1 MIFQAI
7 VAGCSGGW
15 NGLGKLYAVAIAAVG
30 SMNATSRSRSA
41 VSPAA
46 LTWILVFS
54 GFRGLRKSARAMPL
68 ASLTESV
75 AVIVPVPE
83 TTLKAA
89 ARAGTPFSK
98 ASTTRAA
105 IVACQFPPTHAGW
118 LVSWIRLGGPGVTVR
133 TLLVAG
139 AFPASSVATMT
150 IGSAKV

>member
-15 NGLGKLYAVAIAAVG
+15 NGFGKLYAVAIAAAG
-30 SMNATSRSRSA
+30 SMNETSRSTSA
-41 VSPAA
+41 ASPAA
-46 LTWILVFS
+46 ATWILVFS
-54 GFRGLRKSARAMPL
+54 GLRGLRKSARAVPL
-68 ASLTESV
+68 WSLTESV

-105 IVACQFPPTHAGW
+105 IVACRFPPTQGGA
-118 LVSWIRLGGPGVTVR
+118 LVRWIRLGGPGVTV
-133 TLLVAG
+133 
-139 AFPASSVATMT
+139 M
-150 IGSAKV
+150 